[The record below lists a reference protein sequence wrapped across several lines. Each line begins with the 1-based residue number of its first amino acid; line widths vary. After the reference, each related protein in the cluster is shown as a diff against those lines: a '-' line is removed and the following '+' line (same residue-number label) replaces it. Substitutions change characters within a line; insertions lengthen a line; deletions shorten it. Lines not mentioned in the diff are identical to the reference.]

1 MNKERMLYKA
11 DKKGKCIGKM
21 AFNLVQVDKQFV
33 QFFVELNGNFCSAV
47 QYKKELI
54 NIIAS

>member
-1 MNKERMLYKA
+1 MLYKA